1 MRKTIVVAMLGCAL
15 AFTAGGTASAADQT
29 VKVGIGL
36 PLTGQIAFLGQQFL
50 QGAKVAAEVINENGG
65 IHGRKLELVVRD
77 HKGIPSEAV
86 NVAKRL
92 IYEDHCK
99 VIDVDL
105 PASSTIAVE
114 GITKQA
120 KIPQLGGY
128 AFSSLPLQQHNP
140 WYFQTSLTSDTLAA
154 AVAKMMHDAK
164 GNKTVAMLAPN
175 DDYGRSEVKAV
186 KAALA
191 KVGTPKVIYADYYER
206 TQTDYSSALL
216 KMRSLNP
223 SSLFL
228 DVRFPDSVTVLK
240 QLSEFGIKKPLFST
254 INFYN
259 PKLVAQTG
267 KLMEGTFIALN
278 WAPELTDTA
287 SNHFKKIYQSKRNHL
302 PDANAELGWTSVNVI
317 ALALRAAGPDANSEA
332 IRAALK
338 KTDWMSPAGPIKF
351 DERNDARVPAHI
363 LEFKGGKYHV
373 VK

>member
-1 MRKTIVVAMLGCAL
+1 MRKTIVVTVLGCAL
-15 AFTAGGTASAADQT
+15 AFTAAGTASAADQT

-86 NVAKRL
+86 SVAKRL
-92 IYEDHCK
+92 IYEDHVK
-99 VIDVDL
+99 VVDVDL
-105 PASSTIAVE
+105 PASATIAVE
-114 GITKQA
+114 GVTKQA

-128 AFSSLPLQQHNP
+128 AFSSLPLQQNNP

-154 AVAKMMHDAK
+154 AAAKMMHDAK
-164 GNKTVAMLAPN
+164 GNQTVAMLAPN

-240 QLSEFGIKKPLFST
+240 QLAEFGIKKPLFST

-278 WAPELTDTA
+278 WAPELTDAA
-287 SNHFKKIYQSKRNHL
+287 SNQFKQIYQSKQKQL
-302 PDANAELGWTSVNVI
+302 PDANAELGWTAVNVI
-317 ALALRAAGPDANSEA
+317 ALALKSAGPDASSEA
-332 IRAALK
+332 IRVALK
-338 KTDWMSPAGPIKF
+338 KTDWMSPAGLIKF
-351 DERNDARVPAHI
+351 DARNDARVPAHI
-363 LEFKGGKYHV
+363 MEFKDGKYHV